1 MLKTNERSNNM
12 TDMTKYK
19 NISLKHIDYDLIDK
33 IRRVLVPNMVISR
46 SQTVSILINEK
57 AQKLNGK
64 LKKA

>member
-33 IRRVLVPNMVISR
+33 IRRVLVPNMIISR

>member
-1 MLKTNERSNNM
+1 M

-19 NISLKHIDYDLIDK
+19 NISLKHIDYNLVDK
-33 IRRVLVPNMVISR
+33 IRRVLVPNMILSR
-46 SQTVSILINEK
+46 AQTVSILINEK

>member
-1 MLKTNERSNNM
+1 M

-33 IRRVLVPNMVISR
+33 IRRVLVPNMILSR